1 MIISICTKKVFD
13 RIQHLFIIKKKR
25 KLGIEG
31 NIFNLMK
38 TTYINFYTNTIFNG
52 DQFKAFP
59 QVSDKR

>member
-13 RIQHLFIIKKKR
+13 RIQHLVIIKKKR